1 MAVREKRGG
10 DPIER
15 IAMRAARELKRG
27 DVVNCGIGIPTRVAN
42 YVPPELEVTFQSENG
57 IVGIGP
63 APPPGLADPNLTNAS
78 ITPVTLVLGGA
89 FTDSVEAF
97 SIMRSRLDMG
107 ILGALQV
114 DQEGNLAN
122 WVIPGQPSPGI
133 GGAMDLAQAKRVIVT
148 TQHRA
153 KDGSSKLVKR
163 CTLPLTAVRKVS
175 RVITELAVLDV
186 TPSGFCVKEIS
197 RETSRE
203 EVRSATDA
211 PVTFAENLQFIEDL
225 IGPC

>member
-1 MAVREKRGG
+1 MAVKGRV

-15 IAMRAARELKRG
+15 IAMRAARELKQG

-42 YVPPELEVTFQSENG
+42 YVPAELEVTFQSENG

-78 ITPVTLVLGGA
+78 VTPVTLIPGGV

-97 SIMRSRLDMG
+97 SIMRSRLDVG
-107 ILGALQV
+107 IFGALQV

-148 TQHRA
+148 TQHQA
-153 KDGSSKLVKR
+153 KDGSPKLVKK
-163 CTLPLTAVRKVS
+163 CTLPLTAVRRVS
-175 RVITELAVLDV
+175 LVVTELAVLEI
-186 TPSGFCVKEIS
+186 TPSGFRVTEIS
-197 RETSRE
+197 RESSRE
-203 EVRSATDA
+203 EVRRATGA
-211 PVTFAENLQFIEDL
+211 PVSFAEDLRFIEDVL
-225 IGPC
+225 GLTG